1 MSRSHTPHDEKSPSG
16 NTPDGDFP
24 RTAETTAETTV
35 ETTAEH
41 AAGPLV
47 GAGTLEAVD
56 AAQAED
62 GHAELARS
70 SKRMEI
76 VCASIAVAFCTV
88 LILAARAIEV
98 RNETGGVDPR
108 WWPEVLGTFGLVLAA
123 LLLVVAI
130 VRPPFDR
137 DDMEAATRE
146 GWVRLAAAVA
156 LAVAFIFLWPV
167 VGFLFITPP
176 FLVVATY
183 VFGGRGTK
191 TVLLFPALMTAFLYL
206 LFDTLLKVPL

>member
-24 RTAETTAETTV
+24 RTAETTV

-108 WWPEVLGTFGLVLAA
+108 WWPEVLGTFGLV
-123 LLLVVAI
+123 VAI